1 VAKNGQ
7 KTVLS
12 SQISRYEFY
21 TMTKV
26 WGHKHPAFV
35 PTPVGKESSS

>member
-1 VAKNGQ
+1 MGILLGILTYFSDNLDPKNSQ
-7 KTVLS
+7 KTLLS

-26 WGHKHPAFV
+26 
-35 PTPVGKESSS
+35 